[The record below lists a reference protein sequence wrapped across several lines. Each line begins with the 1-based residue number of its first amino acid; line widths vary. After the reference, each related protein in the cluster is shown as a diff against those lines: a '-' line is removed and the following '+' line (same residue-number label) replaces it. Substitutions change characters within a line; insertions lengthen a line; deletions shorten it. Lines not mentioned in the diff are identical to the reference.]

1 MKVFIS
7 KLIYRVVAMHLPKS
21 DARLGIIKIGTIAS
35 KLRYFLCRNI
45 FEYCG
50 KNVNIQKGEN
60 FGGGTH
66 LSIGDNSG
74 LGVNCVIPD
83 GSIIGK
89 DVMMGP
95 NCFIHSRNHA
105 FDRTDIPMRLQGYK
119 ESKPIII
126 DDDVWIG
133 RDVTI
138 MVGRHI
144 SKGTIVAANSVVT
157 KDFPPYSVIG
167 GNPAKLIKYR
177 IQESDIAE
185 FSNK

>member
-1 MKVFIS
+1 MYIK
-7 KLIYRVVAMHLPKS
+7 KRLCLLLYRTIAVHLPNSCSKW
-21 DARLGIIKIGTIAS
+21 GCIKIGRLAEKI
-35 KLRYFLCRNI
+35 RYLLCHGI

-50 KNVNIQKGEN
+50 KNVNIEKGAN
-60 FGGGTH
+60 FGTGFH
-66 LSIGDNSG
+66 LRIGDNSG
-74 LGVNCVIPD
+74 LGVNCSIPD

-95 NCFIHSRNHA
+95 NCFVHQRNHA

-119 ESKPIII
+119 ENKPVII

-144 SKGTIVAANSVVT
+144 SKGTIVAANTVVT
-157 KDFPPYSVIG
+157 KDFPPYSIIG
-167 GNPAKLIKYR
+167 GNPAKVIKLR
-177 IQESDIAE
+177 M
-185 FSNK
+185 